1 MSEMVRRVGD
11 LIGRVGSGLSL
22 IIIRGVWGVRGVPQT
37 IEANTSAMRNEAI
50 LK

>member
-22 IIIRGVWGVRGVPQT
+22 IITWGVRGVPQT
-37 IEANTSAMRNEAI
+37 IAANASAMRNEAI